1 MTRPRKPAPPKPPAE
16 RDPGP
21 PPPSSRAGPP
31 PHPAARPPP
40 GHSRPSSR
48 AGLPT
53 DRAAWLALVLPAID
67 ASRTHAEVAA
77 ALTAQGH
84 ALTWRPVRE
93 WHLWLEAASL
103 RGELPEHPAPLPER
117 RAGARPGECAIP
129 VEAARRGAAATNAAR
144 WGTAKPRKRRAK

>member
-1 MTRPRKPAPPKPPAE
+1 MTRPRKPAPPKPPAV
-16 RDPGP
+16 RDPW
-21 PPPSSRAGPP
+21 
-31 PHPAARPPP
+31 
-40 GHSRPSSR
+40 HSLPSSR